1 VTHASR
7 KADLGPLFTWA
18 PELPGTPEMESSAV
32 SQVPEV
38 PELRELPELRE
49 VPEVP
54 ERPEFA
60 SKFLNDSGRVP
71 RSGFHPYGGTNTGTS
86 RPLQDPISSLA
97 AAGNGGPLGGATG
110 PVLRPYQQISISSV
124 EAQFLGGTL
133 RTLLVLPTGCGKTV
147 VFAELAR
154 REVARGGRVL
164 VLAHRTE
171 LLDQA
176 AQKLAAVGVRA
187 TVEQGDRKASATAP
201 VVVASVQTL
210 RGKRLEAY
218 DRGAFALVIVDEAH
232 HAIAASYRAILEHFA
247 TSRVLGVTATPD
259 RSDGDALGKVFA
271 TTAFSYDMRQAI
283 REGYLSPIVARRVM
297 VGDLDLSTIRSHHG
311 DFDQGELAA
320 VLTAEKALH
329 GVVTPLLE
337 LARDRRTL
345 VFAVDV
351 AHAHAL
357 AEVINRHRPASA
369 IAVDGK
375 AKAEDRAA
383 AVSLFRA
390 GKFQFLVNCAIFTE
404 GFDEPSVACVAM
416 ARPTQSRGLYTQCV
430 GRGTRL
436 APGKVDC
443 LVLDFVGASRHRLIG
458 PADALAGT
466 LDEAT
471 RAEVERMLGGK
482 QLEIEEVLA
491 AAEATAA
498 QKARDAKLLAVVHY
512 RQREVDPWLGDHM
525 KPMDP
530 NSPAAQAPAS
540 EAQLGAIKKAGLSD
554 PPAGLTKGE
563 ASAILD
569 AIATRRAKGLATI
582 PQERALKRLRLR
594 TEGMTFARAQ
604 ALIAKAQTAG
614 WRPYVFL
621 NEPEF
626 GGAA

>member
-1 VTHASR
+1 MISPGIRDPKVPPTGEASP
-7 KADLGPLFTWA
+7 D
-18 PELPGTPEMESSAV
+18 PEA
-32 SQVPEV
+32 
-38 PELRELPELRE
+38 
-49 VPEVP
+49 
-54 ERPEFA
+54 
-60 SKFLNDSGRVP
+60 
-71 RSGFHPYGGTNTGTS
+71 H
-86 RPLQDPISSLA
+86 QDPISSLA
-97 AAGNGGPLGGATG
+97 AAGNGGPLGAPG
-110 PVLRPYQQISISSV
+110 PLLRPYQQISISSV

-147 VFAELAR
+147 VFAEIAR

-187 TVEQGDRKASATAP
+187 TVEQGDRRASATAP

-210 RGKRLEAY
+210 RGRRLEAY

-271 TTAFSYDMRQAI
+271 TTAHSYDMRTAI
-283 REGYLSPIVARRVM
+283 REGYLAKITARRVL
-297 VGDLDLSTIRSHHG
+297 VGDLDLSKVRTMRG
-311 DFDQGELAA
+311 DFDQGQLAEL
-320 VLTAEKALH
+320 LTREKALH

-375 AKAEDRAA
+375 AKPEDRAA

-390 GKFQFLVNCAIFTE
+390 GKFQFLINCAIFTE
-404 GFDEPSVACVAM
+404 GFDEPSVSCVAM
-416 ARPTQSRGLYTQCV
+416 ARPTQSRGLYTQCI

-436 APGKVDC
+436 HPGKTDV
-443 LVLDFVGASRHRLIG
+443 LVLDFVGASRHPLIG
-458 PADALAGT
+458 PADALAGS

-471 RAEVERMLGGK
+471 RAEVERLLGGK
-482 QLEIEEVLA
+482 QLEIEAVLA
-491 AAEATAA
+491 EAEAAAA
-498 QKARDAKLLAVVHY
+498 QRARDAKLLAVVHY
-512 RQREVDPWLGDHM
+512 REREVDPWLGDHL

-530 NSPAAQAPAS
+530 NSPAAQAPAT

-554 PPAGLTKGE
+554 PPAGMTKGE

-569 AIATRRAKGLATI
+569 AVATRRAKGLATI
-582 PQERALKRLRLR
+582 PQERLLLKLKLN
-594 TEGMTFARAQ
+594 TDGMTFARAQ
-604 ALIAKAQTAG
+604 HLIGMAQTKG
-614 WRPYVFL
+614 WKPFTFFG
-621 NEPEF
+621 EPEF
-626 GGAA
+626 GGGRKAGA